1 MQADLCITRAGAS
14 SLAEL
19 SALSIPFIAVPL
31 PSARDDH
38 QSANANFY
46 KDKDCCWILEQSVFE
61 EKIEVFLENILKDKR
76 DYLKKKESLKKL
88 NYDNSWINVNQK
100 ILINIDEN

>member
-19 SALSIPFIAVPL
+19 SVLSIPFIAVPL

-61 EKIEVFLENILKDKR
+61 EKIEVQAEEEKPLVLTEEIKEEP
-76 DYLKKKESLKKL
+76 KKTKSK
-88 NYDNSWINVNQK
+88 NDQNFNG
-100 ILINIDEN
+100 